1 MLLRFSRARGIC
13 VVCGER
19 KTGATGLWLR
29 LFCFAKL
36 RESEAAACAFETMAR
51 LFRGPGQ
58 HAHGV
63 VAVTQ
68 NIVAGRQAMLGAVN
82 LHLIELLDIKLVIA
96 NYAPVVSRGI
106 HREARRQ
113 CAIGAN
119 D

>member
-1 MLLRFSRARGIC
+1 MTPVYCCQVSAVL
-13 VVCGER
+13 E
-19 KTGATGLWLR
+19 T
-29 LFCFAKL
+29 
-36 RESEAAACAFETMAR
+36 AACSLESMAG